1 MLTRRSATSR
11 RAVAVAAVGLLAAGL
26 AACSSGSSSSSGSA
40 TGSGNTS
47 GTTKTLVMESS
58 PESSITQD
66 FNPFQPTAAPQ
77 GMGATG
83 LIYEPLYQFD
93 LANPAVSYPWLATA
107 YTWGDGGKSITFT
120 IRPGVKWND
129 GTAMT
134 PADVVFTYN
143 LMKNNQAINL
153 GGLKISTVTSS
164 GNTVTVTFP
173 ASQYMNLQQ
182 IAGVAILP
190 QAVWSKAGNPAT
202 YTDAN
207 PVGTGPYML
216 SSFTPEGYT
225 LVKNPHYW
233 QPVSVSKVYF
243 PVYTSNTGALNALF
257 SGQIDWTGN
266 YIPGLQKEFVNTN
279 PAYHHFWEAAG
290 GTNSLMP
297 NLNKWPTNQLP
308 VRQAISLAL
317 DRSLIA
323 SEGEAGLES
332 PVLNSTGLTLPTF
345 QAWAA
350 PVASL
355 TNSATADAASAKKLL
370 QQAGY
375 KLGGNGF
382 FAKNG
387 QTVSLTIVDPA
398 AYTDYAQDD
407 ALAAQQL
414 RAAGI
419 DATFQGLSV
428 NAWNADVASGDFQL
442 TMHWSNGG
450 ITPYNLYDGWLDSS
464 LASGSSATGDY
475 ERLNDTNV
483 NAMLA
488 KLSGDSTVSAQAA
501 DLAPIEKYVAQNLP
515 VIPTTTAADWFEYNS
530 QNFVGWPTEQ
540 NPYDSGQ
547 PSGTNNGPGTGS
559 DEVVILHL
567 KPR

>member
-1 MLTRRSATSR
+1 
-11 RAVAVAAVGLLAAGL
+11 
-26 AACSSGSSSSSGSA
+26 
-40 TGSGNTS
+40 
-47 GTTKTLVMESS
+47 
-58 PESSITQD
+58 
-66 FNPFQPTAAPQ
+66 
-77 GMGATG
+77 
-83 LIYEPLYQFD
+83 
-93 LANPAVSYPWLATA
+93 
-107 YTWGDGGKSITFT
+107 
-120 IRPGVKWND
+120 
-129 GTAMT
+129 
-134 PADVVFTYN
+134 
-143 LMKNNQAINL
+143 
-153 GGLKISTVTSS
+153 
-164 GNTVTVTFP
+164 
-173 ASQYMNLQQ
+173 
-182 IAGVAILP
+182 
-190 QAVWSKAGNPAT
+190 
-202 YTDAN
+202 
-207 PVGTGPYML
+207 
-216 SSFTPEGYT
+216 
-225 LVKNPHYW
+225 
-233 QPVSVSKVYF
+233 
-243 PVYTSNTGALNALF
+243 
-257 SGQIDWTGN
+257 
-266 YIPGLQKEFVNTN
+266 
-279 PAYHHFWEAAG
+279 
-290 GTNSLMP
+290 MP

-317 DRSLIA
+317 DRNLIA

-332 PVLNSTGLTLPTF
+332 PVLNATGLTLPTF
-345 QAWAA
+345 QAWAG
-350 PVASL
+350 PVSSM
-355 TNSATADAASAKKLL
+355 TVAASASAAAAKQVL

-382 FAKNG
+382 FQKNG

-419 DATFQGLSV
+419 DATFEGLSV

-450 ITPYNLYDGWLDSS
+450 ITPYNMYDGWLDSA

-475 ERLNDTNV
+475 ERLNDSTV

-530 QNFVGWPTEQ
+530 QNYVGWPTEQ